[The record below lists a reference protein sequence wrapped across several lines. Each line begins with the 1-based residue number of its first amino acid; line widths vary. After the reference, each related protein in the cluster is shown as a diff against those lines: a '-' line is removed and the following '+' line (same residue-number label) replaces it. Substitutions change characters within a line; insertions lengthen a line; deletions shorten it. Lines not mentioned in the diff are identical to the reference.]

1 MAVRKCPKCGSV
13 WYTALVNCA
22 FCGVEG
28 EEVKGPISPAKLNL
42 AHGGV
47 SSGPPAGSKESG
59 VPVQNQ
65 PPPPLPEP
73 KEASPAEA
81 APTRVENPAPS
92 PIPMNLPPIPET
104 APPPIPAK
112 PSPIP
117 EPVLRPGRA
126 PVLRP
131 VSLLE
136 PAAPA
141 PRIPSAIVPVVFAGL
156 GIVAGAILPLMGAL
170 RHLRIAELLALLG
183 FAILSPFAPFA
194 WFAGQ
199 RYADQCRVLGFAPAS
214 AARTGR
220 ILGLLASF
228 LLVFEISALAIIVV
242 VQGLSGKLAC
252 PLWK

>member
-1 MAVRKCPKCGSV
+1 MAVRKCPKCGSI

-28 EEVKGPISPAKLNL
+28 EEVKGPISPAKLNI

-47 SSGPPAGSKESG
+47 SSGPAAESKASA
-59 VPVQNQ
+59 VPVQNP
-65 PPPPLPEP
+65 PPPPLAES
-73 KEASPAEA
+73 KEASPAGA
-81 APTRVENPAPS
+81 APTRIETPAAS
-92 PIPMNLPPIPET
+92 PIPLSLPPTPEP

-112 PSPIP
+112 PSTVP
-117 EPVLRPGRA
+117 EPVLRPQRA
-126 PVLRP
+126 PALRP
-131 VSLLE
+131 VSPLE
-136 PAAPA
+136 AAAPA

-170 RHLRIAELLALLG
+170 PHLRIAELLALLG

-199 RYADQCRVLGFAPAS
+199 RYADQCRVLGFAPAA

-220 ILGLLASF
+220 MLGMLASF

-242 VQGLSGKLAC
+242 VQGLSGKLTC

>member
-28 EEVKGPISPAKLNL
+28 DEVKGPISPAKLNL

-59 VPVQNQ
+59 VTVQNQ

-81 APTRVENPAPS
+81 APTRVENPAP
-92 PIPMNLPPIPET
+92 PPIPVNPTPIPEP
-104 APPPIPAK
+104 APPPIAAK
-112 PSPIP
+112 PSPLP
-117 EPVLRPGRA
+117 EPVLRPVRA
-126 PVLRP
+126 PALRP
-131 VSLLE
+131 VSLPE

-156 GIVAGAILPLMGAL
+156 GIVAGAILPLMGVF
-170 RHLRIAELLALLG
+170 RHHRIADLLALLG

-194 WFAGQ
+194 WFSGQ
-199 RYADQCRVLGFAPAS
+199 RYADQCRALGFAPAS

-220 ILGLLASF
+220 ILGLLGSF
-228 LLVFEISALAIIVV
+228 LLVFEISALAILVV
-242 VQGLSGKLAC
+242 VQGLSGKLDC